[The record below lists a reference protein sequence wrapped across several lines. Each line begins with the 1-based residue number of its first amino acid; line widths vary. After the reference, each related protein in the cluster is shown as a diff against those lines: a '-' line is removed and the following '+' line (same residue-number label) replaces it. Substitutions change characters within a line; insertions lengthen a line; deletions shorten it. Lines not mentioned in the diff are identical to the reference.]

1 MNKKLYAD
9 RLSDLVLNLGVA
21 LKKGEHLN
29 IAISPDAYY
38 YAQNM
43 AIKAYEMGAGYV
55 NISVSDLLLD
65 KYRAYYQEM
74 EDLTYIPSFMKE
86 FVKEGIQVGIKNV
99 RIECR
104 DERIGLPELD
114 DNKYQ
119 ALSSSV
125 KIARRDLT
133 KLYMENH
140 ITWCVCCAPGNKWA
154 KAVLGEDKT
163 EEDLADILAS
173 ILHIDTPDYLS
184 YWKNEDKK
192 VKERIQKINDLE
204 IKTLHFKS
212 KETDFSVGF
221 RKEAKF
227 EGCSSLTTK
236 GECLYPNFP
245 TLEIFNTPDKDT
257 AQGYIST
264 TRPVS
269 VMGNETEGVK
279 LFFEN
284 GKCIKAEAKVG
295 QETMDNYLEID
306 EGSSRLGEIAL
317 VDDSSAISR
326 TGLVFGSI
334 LIDENASCHIALGS
348 GYTSNLEIGDK
359 DPKDYGCNMSL
370 VHTDFMVGSSDMRIT
385 ATTYKGE
392 EVLIMDKGNFV
403 F

>member
-29 IAISPDAYY
+29 IAVSPDAYY

-140 ITWCVCCAPGNKWA
+140 ITWCVCCAPGPKWA
-154 KAVLGEDKT
+154 KAVLGEDQT

-173 ILHIDTPDYLS
+173 ILHIDSPDYIQ
-184 YWKNEDKK
+184 YWKEEDKK
-192 VKERIQKINDLE
+192 VSERIERINSLE
-204 IKTLHFKS
+204 IKSLHLES
-212 KETDFSVGF
+212 SVTDCRVGF
-221 RKEAKF
+221 RREAKF
-227 EGCSSLTTK
+227 AGCSSITTS
-236 GECLYPNFP
+236 GLVFYPNLP
-245 TLEIFNTPDKDT
+245 TIEIFNTPDKDT
-257 AQGYIST
+257 AEGYITT

-269 VMGNETEGVK
+269 VMGKDTESVK
-279 LFFEN
+279 LFFEK

-295 QETMDNYLEID
+295 QKVIDDYLAID

-317 VDDSSAISR
+317 VDDSSAISQ

-334 LIDENASCHIALGS
+334 LIDENASCHIALGD
-348 GYTSNLEIGDK
+348 GYTSNLHIGDK
-359 DPKDYGCNMSL
+359 DPKDYGCNESL
-370 VHTDFMVGSSDMRIT
+370 VHTDFMVGSSDMRVTAIT
-385 ATTYKGE
+385 YSGKE
-392 EVLIMDKGNFV
+392 ILIMENGNFV

>member
-1 MNKKLYAD
+1 
-9 RLSDLVLNLGVA
+9 
-21 LKKGEHLN
+21 
-29 IAISPDAYY
+29 
-38 YAQNM
+38 
-43 AIKAYEMGAGYV
+43 
-55 NISVSDLLLD
+55 
-65 KYRAYYQEM
+65 
-74 EDLTYIPSFMKE
+74 
-86 FVKEGIQVGIKNV
+86 
-99 RIECR
+99 
-104 DERIGLPELD
+104 
-114 DNKYQ
+114 
-119 ALSSSV
+119 
-125 KIARRDLT
+125 
-133 KLYMENH
+133 MENH

-154 KAVLGEDKT
+154 KAVLGENKT

-236 GECLYPNFP
+236 GECFYPNFP